1 MTLNS
6 VPEYIKVWEGKP
18 LLPRDYGM
26 KHFDR
31 KPWQRPKSDYG
42 LRPGGWRR
50 RKKTGQDG
58 MTTVTSVTEVNEGSH
73 DHSDGDN
80 YDHKTKLAWGQ
91 DTGWDGNKSGD
102 NKVSI
107 NQKTELYHVLQLVI
121 I

>member
-1 MTLNS
+1 MTLNN

-18 LLPRDYGM
+18 LLLRDHGM

-58 MTTVTSVTEVNEGSH
+58 MTPVTSVTEVNGGSH
-73 DHSDGDN
+73 DRDYGDN
-80 YDHKTKLAWGQ
+80 DDHKSKLAWGQ
-91 DTGWDGNKSGD
+91 DSGLNGNKD
-102 NKVSI
+102 YKVSI
-107 NQKTELYHVLQLVI
+107 N
-121 I
+121 